1 MTNNGELAKFL
12 RMRRAALSPE
22 AAGLSPPAARRVPGL
37 RREELASLAGVSV
50 DYYTRLEQ
58 GRPITP
64 SEAVLDAIAS
74 ALRLSPA
81 ERDYLHTVARQSA
94 PPRRHTSRA
103 QSVRPGLLALIEQ
116 LGDTPAFVLGRRT
129 DMLATNRMA
138 RLLFADFRAMPA
150 RERNATRWLILDEGA
165 RSLFAADWERVAA
178 DMVGTLRMDAARHP
192 DDPKTIALVGELS
205 MRSQDFRRWWAE
217 QRVVE
222 FTHGTKTLH
231 HPLVGELVLE
241 TEALTLP
248 GDPDQ
253 ALMVYLAK
261 PGSPARHGLDLLAA
275 WAGPEAP
282 EPVVRP
288 APLPSTAGGG
298 LGRDQ

>member
-1 MTNNGELAKFL
+1 MANHDELAKFL
-12 RMRRAALSPE
+12 RTRRAALSPE
-22 AAGLSPPAARRVPGL
+22 AVGLTPPAARRVPGL

-58 GRPITP
+58 GRPIVP

-74 ALRLSPA
+74 ALRLDPA
-81 ERDYLHTVARQSA
+81 ERDYLHTVARQSP
-94 PPRRHTSRA
+94 PPRRQAASRA

-150 RERNATRWLILDEGA
+150 RERNATRWLVLDEGA
-165 RSLFAADWERVAA
+165 RSLFGDDWARVAA

-192 DDPKTIALVGELS
+192 DDPRTIALVGELS
-205 MRSQDFRRWWAE
+205 MRSQEFRRWWAE

-222 FTHGTKTLH
+222 FSFGAKTLH
-231 HPLVGELVLE
+231 HPLVGELALE

-253 ALMVYLAK
+253 MLMVYLAK
-261 PGSPARHGLDLLAA
+261 PASPARHALELLAS
-275 WAGPEAP
+275 WSESEEASSHDVT
-282 EPVVRP
+282 VVSR
-288 APLPSTAGGG
+288 
-298 LGRDQ
+298 

>member
-1 MTNNGELAKFL
+1 MAHNEELGAFL
-12 RMRRAALSPE
+12 RTRRAALSPE
-22 AAGLSPPAARRVPGL
+22 AAGLPLPSGRRVPGL

-58 GRPITP
+58 GRPIVP

-74 ALRLSPA
+74 ALRLNAA
-81 ERDYLHTVARQSA
+81 ERDYLHTVARQSP
-94 PPRRHTSRA
+94 PPRRRGSSRA
-103 QSVRPGLLALIEQ
+103 QAVRPGLLTLIEQ

-138 RLLFADFRAMPA
+138 RLLFADFPAMPA

-165 RSLFAADWERVAA
+165 RSLFADDWERVAA

-192 DDPKTIALVGELS
+192 DDPRTVALVGELS
-205 MRSQDFRRWWAE
+205 MRSQEFRRWWAE
-217 QRVVE
+217 QKVVE
-222 FTHGTKTLH
+222 FSFGVKTLH
-231 HPLVGELVLE
+231 HPLVGAVRLE

-253 ALMVYLAK
+253 MLMVYLARAA
-261 PGSPARHGLDLLAA
+261 SPARHALDLLAT
-275 WAGPEAP
+275 WS
-282 EPVVRP
+282 EPAALSPPGAP
-288 APLPSTAGGG
+288 APGPAGTAAGG
-298 LGRDQ
+298 R